1 MQLCRFIFLIFP
13 PFQFYYYFFKVP
25 NSFAVLFLTEIS
37 QQTKKR
43 FDNPLMAFL
52 IILVRQVQHLYLHEL
67 WLKRFSFKLRYL
79 FYFQLFSWLVA
90 LLFRVSRPLLMIQCP
105 TNVKSYLFN
114 HKLFCLIFP
123 LLFLYF
129 PFFTFLFKIVFHLN
143 LKLIVWLL
151 RQLLRLE
158 NNTRTFFFLTYLY
171 YCVLWNCV
179 LGSFIL
185 FLPPIYNALPLET
198 EDFLYQRPFWFF
210 FLHV

>member
-1 MQLCRFIFLIFP
+1 
-13 PFQFYYYFFKVP
+13 
-25 NSFAVLFLTEIS
+25 
-37 QQTKKR
+37 
-43 FDNPLMAFL
+43 MAFL
-52 IILVRQVQHLYLHEL
+52 IILVGQVQHLYLHEL

-90 LLFRVSRPLLMIQCP
+90 LLFRVSIPLLMIQCP

-143 LKLIVWLL
+143 LKLIVRLL

-158 NNTRTFFFLTYLY
+158 NNTRTFFFWLICTTVSCETVSWVVSFFFFRQSIMLCLWKLKIFYIKGPFDSFFYTFKYNFSSSFTCSFLFNPNLDWL
-171 YCVLWNCV
+171 CVLINQPYPF
-179 LGSFIL
+179 SIIL
-185 FLPPIYNALPLET
+185 
-198 EDFLYQRPFWFF
+198 
-210 FLHV
+210 